1 MSCDEAVLGELD
13 GDVRSEYSELLLRL
27 SAGTTAGQEV
37 MLAGT
42 KMDYEAVGLAGVLAL
57 DSSNRYHNPVD
68 AARNLLNLSSESQKV
83 SVALAGSQTTEA
95 VNGEEY
101 GTASV
106 LVTFTE
112 DAVGKNQ
119 VLIRMKQADV
129 GVWLPQSYK
138 CTTGEYRIY

>member
-1 MSCDEAVLGELD
+1 MD

-95 VNGEEY
+95 VNGEW
-101 GTASV
+101 GRTWDGICSG
-106 LVTFTE
+106 
-112 DAVGKNQ
+112 D
-119 VLIRMKQADV
+119 I
-129 GVWLPQSYK
+129 
-138 CTTGEYRIY
+138 YRGCGRHESGFD